1 VEHLAKLLPVV
12 HGGVLEVLSACVD
25 SGDEWGAGEVSQA
38 IERKL
43 LTDYQAAVIGVNNA
57 TYREWAERGTFVK
70 EYDQATWSDSMA
82 AYGGPLFVCS
92 QSGIRW

>member
-1 VEHLAKLLPVV
+1 MDDRQKL
-12 HGGVLEVLSACVD
+12 
-25 SGDEWGAGEVSQA
+25 GEVFHKLGLSQA

-43 LTDYQAAVIGVNNA
+43 LTDYQAAVIGVDDA

-82 AYGGPLFVCS
+82 AYGGPLLVCG